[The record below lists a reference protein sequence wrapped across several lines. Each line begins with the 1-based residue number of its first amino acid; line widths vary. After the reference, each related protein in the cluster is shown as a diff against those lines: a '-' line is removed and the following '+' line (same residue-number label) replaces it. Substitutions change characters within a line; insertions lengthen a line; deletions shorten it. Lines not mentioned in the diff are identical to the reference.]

1 MTLAHKP
8 TNPTKAA
15 SANAIKKPAQQTRD
29 SSMPAAQQTRA
40 SSVSAA
46 ASESFAPKRSN
57 GSVAES
63 EGTIINKSKFL
74 SLTMFLFDSL
84 D

>member
-1 MTLAHKP
+1 MTLAPKP
-8 TNPTKAA
+8 TNPTKPA

-29 SSMPAAQQTRA
+29 SSAPAAHQTRA
-40 SSVSAA
+40 SSVSATA
-46 ASESFAPKRSN
+46 PESFAPKRSN

-63 EGTIINKSKFL
+63 DGTIINKSKSL
-74 SLTMFLFDSL
+74 SLTTFLFDSL